1 MVIGETI
8 GRGGRIWSGGGIA
21 GKGENMVNWD
31 YRVRGIRLEVE
42 P

>member
-8 GRGGRIWSGGGIA
+8 LRGGRIWSRGGIA
-21 GKGENMVNWD
+21 GKGENMVN
-31 YRVRGIRLEVE
+31 RVRGIRLEVE